1 MQRGGEISGDCTDI
15 ANESGSERK
24 LKADMAQIALDLDVS
39 RWDLERVP
47 AAIKFGEARA
57 DGDQQIAFQQQLLS
71 DTQAGNAAHRQRMVI
86 WDCALAARGVPACRP
101 QHFLQPSHDSRL

>member
-24 LKADMAQIALDLDVS
+24 LQADMAQIALDLDVS

-47 AAIKFGEARA
+47 AGIKFGEARA
-57 DGDQQIAFQQQLLS
+57 DRDQQIAFQQQLLR

-86 WDCALAARGVPACRP
+86 WDCTLAAGGG
-101 QHFLQPSHDSRL
+101 HDWRLKNFRQLLH